1 MAIDW
6 RVRETVQSG
15 DSATTE
21 WVSHRVYHIN
31 KDGHYVH
38 ELKYGDT
45 IAWEEYC
52 GTYARGTLPTGVAS
66 LSCTRTT
73 KEPSASG
80 GAVSDG
86 TELFNGDVLSFT
98 ATASAYWSASMT
110 HSSYAV
116 ESYPDNL
123 AREHTY
129 TGVTMSGVS
138 AARAERAVTYTQNEH
153 ITQTVISYT
162 DLSGSAASVTKTSSG
177 SVSGVW
183 QGASISWTP
192 TAEIYWT
199 APTGTVSAGTSF
211 NISPTASRAKRT
223 VLVVKDSH
231 VNSIIVSYTNTSGTD
246 TSTTFNSSGSL
257 SDAWQGASISWNPT
271 TDAYWTASSG
281 SAAAGTSSLSI
292 SPTISRTMRTITFTK
307 NAGIASVSITYTNSS
322 GVSTSATRTST
333 STISAWDGAAVTWT
347 ATTES
352 GYVTSQESGSFG
364 AGSGNQTI
372 APTAVAIRTLKAI
385 QGDGA
390 LSGPVFNV
398 YRQSSP
404 SGLGAAGLLITG
416 ASGATETETVYDGD
430 VLYVAITNPTIYGNN
445 YYPTGNF
452 VVSGDLK
459 MKSALLSTGNRP
471 STAYSNS
478 YSDSEALSSDMTKV
492 HYASTN
498 SNMNSVISPTSFT
511 VADGDK
517 VTLAYTTGSF
527 GGRIIHMLVLGYAYA
542 EDSGDTGQS
551 IDANNGGSFTL
562 HNGIVLTL
570 EPDYQ
575 GNAGVSYTLS
585 DGSDNIACLVSPYD
599 MTETWNQTSSDTLQA
614 LFEEYPPS
622 ERNPGIEDIA
632 YQHGCVDAQI
642 LMWIGCG
649 FYESGFGG
657 SVDAEQMMEEYGQPD
672 AIIYYTANG
681 ETWTLLEDNT

>member
-52 GTYARGTLPTGVAS
+52 GTYTRGTLPTGVAS

-73 KEPSASG
+73 KEPSIASG
-80 GAVSDG
+80 TISTDN
-86 TELFNGDVLSFT
+86 TEVFNGDVLSFT
-98 ATASAYWSASMT
+98 ATASAYWTVSLPT
-110 HSSYAV
+110 TSYTI
-116 ESYPDNL
+116 ESKPDEL
-123 AREHTY
+123 SRESTFN
-129 TGVTMSGVS
+129 GVTLSGVS
-138 AARAERAVTYTQNEH
+138 A
-153 ITQTVISYT
+153 
-162 DLSGSAASVTKTSSG
+162 
-177 SVSGVW
+177 
-183 QGASISWTP
+183 
-192 TAEIYWT
+192 
-199 APTGTVSAGTSF
+199 
-211 NISPTASRAKRT
+211 
-223 VLVVKDSH
+223 
-231 VNSIIVSYTNTSGTD
+231 
-246 TSTTFNSSGSL
+246 
-257 SDAWQGASISWNPT
+257 
-271 TDAYWTASSG
+271 
-281 SAAAGTSSLSI
+281 
-292 SPTISRTMRTITFTK
+292 SRTMRTITFTK
-307 NAGIASVSITYTNSS
+307 NAGISSVSVTYVNSS
-322 GVSTSATRTST
+322 GVSTS
-333 STISAWDGAAVTWT
+333 TIRNTTGPVFAWDGATVTWT

-352 GYVTSQESGSFG
+352 GYVTSQQSGSFA

-404 SGLGAAGLLITG
+404 SGIGATGLLVTG
-416 ASGATETETVYDGD
+416 TSGATETATVYDGD

-459 MKSALLSTGNRP
+459 MKAARLSTGNRP
-471 STAYSNS
+471 STAYSQS

-498 SNMNSVISPTSFT
+498 SNMNSVISPTSLT

-527 GGRIIHMLVLGYAYA
+527 GGFIIHMLVLGYAYA
-542 EDSGDTGQS
+542 EDSGDVGKS
-551 IDANNGGSFTL
+551 INGWDGGSFRL
-562 HNGIVLTL
+562 HNGTVLTL
-570 EPDYQ
+570 DPLSEGYQ
-575 GNAGVSYTLS
+575 GYAGVSYSLS
-585 DGSDNIACLVSPYD
+585 DGADNIACLVSPYD
-599 MTETWNQTSSDTLQA
+599 MTETWNQTSSATQQA
-614 LFEEYPPS
+614 LYEEIS
-622 ERNPGIEDIA
+622 IIHGIEDIA
-632 YQHGCVDAQI
+632 GIHGCSDAQI
-642 LMWIGCG
+642 LMWIGCDY
-649 FYESGFGG
+649 YESGFGG
-657 SVDAEQMMEEYGQPD
+657 SVDAEQMMDEYGQPD
-672 AIIYYTANG
+672 VIIYYTANG
-681 ETWTLLEDNT
+681 DVWTLLEDNT